1 MRVFSAIL
9 LFEKGGI
16 IMMTIK
22 KIGERIKLLRKDLK
36 LTQEEFGAKIGVKG
50 NTVTGYE
57 RGSRTPSDSVINY
70 ICLIFNVNQTWLRT
84 GDGDM
89 YLDGFDGGSLSSLW
103 SEYDCNNIEIEFLKS
118 YFSLKKSDRSAF
130 CKILHKMFP
139 QSIPEPQDV
148 SPLDD
153 TDFQE
158 TLPIESEPTAAEILA
173 ELEAVKQQNRE
184 LTARLEAIEKEDE
197 IAEEPLSK
205 VRKKSSF

>member
-1 MRVFSAIL
+1 
-9 LFEKGGI
+9 
-16 IMMTIK
+16 MMTIK